1 MSKLDSLDLEDVA
14 ELVSY
19 PRGYGYVLH
28 FSDAAFAAF
37 FKAEFNVNIDEPRFQ
52 DIGSSKGKRLRSFLI
67 KATDS
72 TALRALDA
80 LWKHRVALLRRN
92 RDDDPMGDAKG
103 RYEAL
108 QTKLGG
114 RPAKPENNA
123 PSTSAA
129 EKPALDP
136 AVTAELKSELLKI
149 TGLQPHA
156 RGYALEGYLQRL
168 FGAHG
173 LSPRE
178 PFRNK
183 GEQID
188 GSFVVDG
195 VVYLLEAK
203 WESAQTGAA
212 VLRAFEGKIS
222 DKAPWTRGLFL
233 SQSGFTEDGLVAFG
247 RGKRTVCMD
256 GLDLYEMLDRG
267 IRFDELLERKVRR
280 AAETGWPFTR
290 VRDLY

>member
-1 MSKLDSLDLEDVA
+1 MSSLDSLDLEEVA

-28 FSDAAFAAF
+28 FSDPAFAAF
-37 FKAEFNVNIDEPRFQ
+37 FKAEFRVNINEPRFQ
-52 DIGSSKGKRLRSFLI
+52 DIGPSKGKRLRSFLMQA
-67 KATDS
+67 KDG

-92 RDDDPMGDAKG
+92 RDDDPMAEAEA

-108 QTKLGG
+108 RAKLGAQ
-114 RPAKPENNA
+114 PAKTQPGANGV
-123 PSTSAA
+123 PAA
-129 EKPALDP
+129 DKPVLDP
-136 AVTAELKSELLKI
+136 AVTAELKAELIRI
-149 TGLQPHA
+149 TGLEPHA
-156 RGYALEGYLQRL
+156 RGYALESYLQRL
-168 FGAHG
+168 FAAHG
-173 LSPRE
+173 LKPRE
-178 PFRNK
+178 PFRNR

-195 VVYLLEAK
+195 AVYLLEAK

-212 VLRAFEGKIS
+212 VLRAFEGKIG

-256 GLDLYEMLDRG
+256 GLDLYEMLNMG

-280 AAETGWPFTR
+280 AAETGLPFIR
-290 VRDLY
+290 VRDLF